1 MNVGTIFDPAI
12 MNHERKMAMENDNN
26 NNYNY
31 NENNNKSTSD
41 ALLGCSGYLVEK
53 GCGFLGFAIIGI
65 LLVMFL

>member
-1 MNVGTIFDPAI
+1 MHIFLSAI
-12 MNHERKMAMENDNN
+12 MNYERERTMENDNN
-26 NNYNY
+26 NNNNY

-41 ALLGCSGYLVEK
+41 ALWGCSGYLVEK